1 MSNVVQLFAHEQME
15 NPANPTN
22 VAIAVVDL
30 LAVFAELE
38 RATEELSK
46 HLDSVDHF
54 IDPIG
59 NPEARKR
66 QDQLR
71 EASTIAARNLSQ
83 AIRKFPILQISAIL
97 EPEQVR
103 SP

>member
-1 MSNVVQLFAHEQME
+1 MSNVVQLFAHEQIE

-22 VAIAVVDL
+22 VTIAVANL

-38 RATEELSK
+38 RATKELSK
-46 HLDSVDHF
+46 HLDSIDHF
-54 IDPIG
+54 IDPIA

-71 EASTIAARNLSQ
+71 EASTIAVRSLSQ
-83 AIRKFPILQISAIL
+83 AIRTLPILQISAIL
-97 EPEQVR
+97 E
-103 SP
+103 S